1 MAASLIDVGSDFNI
15 PGAAILNERS
25 LSVIKQNLC

>member
-25 LSVIKQNLC
+25 LSVKQNLC

>member
-15 PGAAILNERS
+15 PSAAILNERS
-25 LSVIKQNLC
+25 LNVKQNLC

>member
-15 PGAAILNERS
+15 SGAAILNERS
-25 LSVIKQNLC
+25 LNVKQNLC